1 MRNVL
6 VEASLEKES
15 MGDHDLWVTRFEKNF
30 RLRVQFRL
38 NEGIELELI
47 LLGN

>member
-6 VEASLEKES
+6 VETSLERES
-15 MGDHDLWVTRFEKNF
+15 MDHDLWVTRFEKNF